1 MISCL
6 LIMIQSLYLTF
17 TGYDLFKYPEKL
29 LGAALSEL
37 ILETILYNLLKG
49 DF

>member
-17 TGYDLFKYPEKL
+17 TGDDLFKYPEKL
-29 LGAALSEL
+29 LPAALSE
-37 ILETILYNLLKG
+37 IVIETVLYNLLKG
-49 DF
+49 Y

>member
-17 TGYDLFKYPEKL
+17 TEDDLFKYPEKL
-29 LGAALSEL
+29 LPAALSE
-37 ILETILYNLLKG
+37 IMFETMLYILLKG
-49 DF
+49 V

>member
-6 LIMIQSLYLTF
+6 LIMIQSWYLTF
-17 TGYDLFKYPEKL
+17 TDEDLFKYPAKL
-29 LGAALSEL
+29 VPAALSEL

-49 DF
+49 Y

>member
-6 LIMIQSLYLTF
+6 LIIIQSLYLTF

-29 LGAALSEL
+29 LEAAISEL
-37 ILETILYNLLKG
+37 VFETVLYILLKG
-49 DF
+49 Y

>member
-17 TGYDLFKYPEKL
+17 TDEDLFKYPEKL
-29 LGAALSEL
+29 VPAAISEL
-37 ILETILYNLLKG
+37 VFETVLYNLLKG
-49 DF
+49 E

>member
-17 TGYDLFKYPEKL
+17 TDEDLFKYPAKL
-29 LGAALSEL
+29 LPAALSE
-37 ILETILYNLLKG
+37 IAFESMLYFLLKE
-49 DF
+49 F